1 MKTSKFLCVGMAAL
15 AFAACSNEEETTD
28 NQPVAAQV
36 SAGIEG
42 GQTRAAGTS
51 WDEDDQIGISCTGDG
66 NTTYNNVPYTVSNT
80 SSGSFTSAI
89 PIYFQD
95 LEEVTFSA
103 YYPYME
109 DWNEADPITKEIT
122 AADQETKAQKKIDYM
137 YASGAK
143 ASKQE
148 PNVEFINGDDG
159 DARFKHRMSQLNFT
173 FQKGKDTEL
182 TNMSDFTVSGLKM
195 LGTFNPA
202 NGEATASGSASTQD
216 LTITVSSAP
225 SDTYSCSLILF
236 PQGVNDGKFN
246 LSLTLGG
253 QTYKTELSIPNG
265 ETALTKGNKYA
276 YTITVNKTEITVNSS
291 NIAGWDDGGSNTGD
305 ATM

>member
-51 WDEDDQIGISCTGDG
+51 WDEKDQIGISCTGDG
-66 NTTYNNVPYTVSNT
+66 DTEYNNVPYTVVNT
-80 SSGSFTSAI
+80 SSGSFTSDD

-95 LEEVTFSA
+95 LKEVTFSA
-103 YYPYME
+103 YYPYTK
-109 DWNEADPITKEIT
+109 DWNGTSSIEKEIT
-122 AADQETKAQKKIDYM
+122 AVDQETKAQKKIDYM
-137 YASGAK
+137 YASEAK
-143 ASKQE
+143 ASKNN
-148 PNVEFINGDDG
+148 PNVEFIDKDG
-159 DARFKHRMSQLNFT
+159 VDARFKHRMSQLNFT
-173 FQKGKDTEL
+173 FQKGKDTDL
-182 TNMSDFTVSGLKM
+182 TDMSDFTVGGLKM

-202 NGEATASGSASTQD
+202 NGEATASENAQTKD
-216 LTITVSSAP
+216 LTISVSSES

-236 PQGVNDGKFN
+236 PQGVSDGKFN

-253 QTYKTELSIPNG
+253 QIYKTELSIPKDG
-265 ETALTKGNKYA
+265 TALTQGNKYA
-276 YTITVNKTEITVNSS
+276 YTITVNKTDITVKSS
-291 NIAGWDDGGSNTGD
+291 NIAGWYDGGSNTGD
-305 ATM
+305 AIM